1 MRNFITPT
9 YGKKLF
15 RHNLYL
21 TVYYS
26 LLSSSSSILI
36 IIRTWDILFFR
47 LRLLQPVSRL
57 YSTCFR
63 VYFSYSIL
71 IRLGIFYFFRLRL
84 LQPVSRLYST
94 CCRVYISYN
103 YFSTPLLIVI
113 NDAVIF
119 HQLNLAIPQSVH
131 NLSHILTHAEQ

>member
-1 MRNFITPT
+1 MRNFIMPT

-63 VYFSYSIL
+63 VYFSYKTWDIL
-71 IRLGIFYFFRLRL
+71 FFRLYLRL
-84 LQPVSRLYST
+84 L
-94 CCRVYISYN
+94 
-103 YFSTPLLIVI
+103 
-113 NDAVIF
+113 
-119 HQLNLAIPQSVH
+119 
-131 NLSHILTHAEQ
+131 THDVFFCKKLKR